1 MKNITSNMTG
11 SVFLIHANVGDQVKE
26 GQEVV
31 ILESM
36 KMEVPIAS
44 EVDGTVKEVKVNV
57 GDFVSEGD
65 VVVVLE

>member
-11 SVFLIHANVGDQVKE
+11 SVFLIHVNVGDQVKE

-44 EVDGTVKEVKVNV
+44 EVDGTVKEVKFNV

-65 VVVVLE
+65 VVIVLE

>member
-36 KMEVPIAS
+36 KWKCLS
-44 EVDGTVKEVKVNV
+44 HQK
-57 GDFVSEGD
+57 
-65 VVVVLE
+65 